1 MFIVTLWQNRHL
13 VTITSQYLYCP
24 SSSSSFTRPHRHI
37 HILLTRPLLLLTI
50 MCPTQNQRK
59 TIVFGALTQ
68 CDFLLFV
75 VSASNKIRKSHCV
88 CRALLFYSFPVIS
101 SASSFTLPRRH
112 IHIILPLVHFFLASV
127 FPTPTRTLLPFLF
140 TNGHPVFL
148 FLFRLF
154 LLLLPLSF
162 SSSPSLILII
172 PLIFV
177 FLFFFLLFHLRF
189 CTFFFF
195 SDLM

>member
-24 SSSSSFTRPHRHI
+24 SSSSSSSSFTRPHRHI

-68 CDFLLFV
+68 CDFRLFV
-75 VSASNKIRKSHCV
+75 VSASHKRRKSHCV
-88 CRALLFYSFPVIS
+88 YRALLFSSFPVIS

-112 IHIILPLVHFFLASV
+112 IHIVLP
-127 FPTPTRTLLPFLF
+127 PRP
-140 TNGHPVFL
+140 
-148 FLFRLF
+148 
-154 LLLLPLSF
+154 LLLSLS
-162 SSSPSLILII
+162 
-172 PLIFV
+172 
-177 FLFFFLLFHLRF
+177 FLLFHLRF

-195 SDLM
+195 SETRMI